1 MVCELSAIFVFPVTL
16 LCLVQFRNLL
26 TNKTTFEKMR
36 GPVSEESVLKS
47 KLSKAGKV
55 SLANCRVMC
64 ADNRSGSFT
73 TTRSSF
79 AELITEKYSS

>member
-1 MVCELSAIFVFPVTL
+1 MNVISSIFVFPVTM

-36 GPVSEESVLKS
+36 GPPSEESLLKS
-47 KLSKAGKV
+47 KLRAGKV
-55 SLANCRVMC
+55 SLANCRLMC